1 MHSLHST
8 IFSVVKYILEFKTK
22 IQIVFAILLMNRN
35 IQELC

>member
-8 IFSVVKYILEFKTK
+8 IFNVVKYTLEFKTK
-22 IQIVFAILLMNRN
+22 IQIVLAILLMNRD